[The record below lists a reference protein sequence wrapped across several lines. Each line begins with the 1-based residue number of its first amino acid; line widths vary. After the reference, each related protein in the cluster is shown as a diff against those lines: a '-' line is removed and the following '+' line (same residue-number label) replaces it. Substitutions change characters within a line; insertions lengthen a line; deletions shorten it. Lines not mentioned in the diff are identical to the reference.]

1 MRVRTGS
8 YAIRT
13 PLSRTRA
20 LVELENAHGRVTTT
34 RTALER
40 HIADAKIRYADEVA
54 GVAGHI
60 REVLIEEYREFVRRE
75 V

>member
-1 MRVRTGS
+1 
-8 YAIRT
+8 
-13 PLSRTRA
+13 